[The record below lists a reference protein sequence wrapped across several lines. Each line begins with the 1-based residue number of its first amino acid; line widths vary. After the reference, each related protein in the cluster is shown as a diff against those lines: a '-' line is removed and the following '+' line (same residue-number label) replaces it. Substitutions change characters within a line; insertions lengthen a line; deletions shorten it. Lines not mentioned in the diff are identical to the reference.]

1 MPKYFPLFI
10 NSEKH
15 RTVIVGNAG
24 IDRKV
29 NILRPF
35 GFEIYVFSEKRR
47 SLKAPNKDIRVRRY
61 DWMDFMVHLNPY
73 HRTVIV
79 VADASETLIRDAV
92 RMADDLHIPISVE
105 DRPDISTFI
114 FPAIERKGDL
124 TVAVS
129 TNGRSPTLAKKM
141 RDVIAK
147 KTPDCVDGIIELL
160 NEMRSNI
167 KRDFPGITR
176 REYSK
181 ILRKICDFAF
191 RVKRLPTEC
200 EIAEIIKVNKP
211 KGTEYHE

>member
-10 NSEKH
+10 NAEKH
-15 RTVIVGNAG
+15 RIILVGNEG

-35 GFEIYVFSEKRR
+35 GFEITVFSEMRR
-47 SLKAPNKDIRVRRY
+47 SLKAPNKDIPVRR
-61 DWMDFMVHLNPY
+61 WEWLSFMDELDPRRY
-73 HRTVIV
+73 PIIV
-79 VADASETLIRDAV
+79 VTEVSETLLSDIV
-92 RMADDLHIPISVE
+92 RIAADSHLPLSVE

-114 FPAIERKGDL
+114 FPALETRGDL

-129 TNGRSPTLAKKM
+129 TNGRSPTLAKKI
-141 RDVIAK
+141 RDIVAK
-147 KTPDCVDGIIELL
+147 KTPESVDAITEQL
-160 NEMRSNI
+160 NETRSHL
-167 KRDFPGITR
+167 KRAFPGITR

-181 ILRKICDFAF
+181 ILKKICDFAF
-191 RVKRLPTEC
+191 RVKRPLTEC